1 MSTEFMEKF
10 MLAAQNQILCER
22 WTMASFVTDVKDR
35 LFIYIHSMLLFVIEY
50 EGLAI
55 LMPSPLQ
62 RDSYE
67 VSLAGLIS
75 VKMSTGASEGNEGV
89 CVWLPHRMLSLRVL

>member
-1 MSTEFMEKF
+1 MNAE
-10 MLAAQNQILCER
+10 LWPALLR
-22 WTMASFVTDVKDR
+22 DVRDR
-35 LFIYIHSMLLFVIEY
+35 LLIYIHSLLLFVIEY

-55 LMPSPLQ
+55 LLPSPLQ

-89 CVWLPHRMLSLRVL
+89 CVWLPHWMLSLRVL